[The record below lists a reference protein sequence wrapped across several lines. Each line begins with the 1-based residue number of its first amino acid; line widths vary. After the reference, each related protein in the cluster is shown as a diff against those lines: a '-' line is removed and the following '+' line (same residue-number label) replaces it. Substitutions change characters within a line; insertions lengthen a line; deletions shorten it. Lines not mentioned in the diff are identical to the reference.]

1 MAGTRANIPNYDVS
15 FKLSICE
22 EYLEWQNDN
31 PGLTKKDYATSKGIK
46 YNTFLDWIRT
56 FKNYQDNKRN
66 NNVIP
71 ISNDTNTR
79 VPKFI
84 ELTKDDY
91 KNETTTTM
99 SNTGK
104 VTLKY
109 KDVSIEF
116 DNGDDNIEKVLEII
130 KRW

>member
-22 EYLEWQNDN
+22 EYLEWQKNN
-31 PGLTKKDYATSKGIK
+31 SSLTKKDYASSKGIK

-56 FKNYQDNKRN
+56 YKNYQDNKH

-71 ISNDTNTR
+71 ISGTVDNK

-84 ELTKDDY
+84 ELSKDDY
-91 KNETTTTM
+91 KEETVNTTAT
-99 SNTGK
+99 NK

-116 DNGDDNIEKVLEII
+116 DNDVDSLEKVLGII